1 MSERTLFHSRKF
13 FIFNLVLVGIAAGF
27 VLALFAFSCSTRLP
41 AGDTAHAQETP
52 ASSAS
57 SGVPLVNGVPSFRN
71 VAAKVLPTVV
81 EITVVDVVK
90 QPVPDS
96 GQGFPFNFLLPPQ
109 GGQGQGQNQQSQPS
123 PPQSQEF
130 KQEGLGSGVMVKR
143 DGDTI
148 FVLTNNHVVGNATE
162 IKVKLY
168 DGREFTAKLVGK
180 DSRKDL
186 ALISFTTKDKNV
198 PIATLGNSS
207 QMQVGDWVL
216 AIGNPFGFQS
226 TVTAG
231 IVSALGRQGV
241 GPGNTIDQFIQTDA
255 AINRGNSGGA
265 LVNMDGQVIGIN
277 DWIVAPSGGSVG
289 LGFAIAINDATK
301 AITDF
306 IQHGSIQYGWLGVSV
321 QDPYPTLAKEMNLDG
336 KAGSF
341 VYHVFQNSPA
351 AKGGILPGDFITA
364 INGKDVKNTDDLIRV
379 VGDLPAGDQA
389 TFKLI
394 RNDKVL
400 TETVKIGLRQDQA
413 AIEKNRNLWPGISVL
428 PLDDQ
433 IRQQLKLP
441 ANSNGIVVVNVV
453 DKTPAAVAGLQQGD
467 LIKQINNKPV
477 QNAEQFYQDINENQ
491 RHFSFEIE
499 RQGSTFNIG
508 INKQLSL
515 IHI

>member
-1 MSERTLFHSRKF
+1 MSERTLFQSRKF
-13 FIFNLVLVGIAAGF
+13 FIFNLVLVGIVAGF

-52 ASSAS
+52 SAS
-57 SGVPLVNGVPSFRN
+57 PPSAVPLVNGIPSFRN

-96 GQGFPFNFLLPPQ
+96 GQGFPFNFLLPPN
-109 GGQGQGQNQQSQPS
+109 GGQGQNQQG
-123 PPQSQEF
+123 PPQTQEF

-143 DGDTI
+143 DGDTMY
-148 FVLTNNHVVGNATE
+148 VLTNNHVVGNATE
-162 IKVKLY
+162 IKVKLS

-180 DSRKDL
+180 DARKDL
-186 ALISFTTKDKNV
+186 ALISFTTKDKNIPV
-198 PIATLGNSS
+198 ATLGNSS

-216 AIGNPFGFQS
+216 AIGNPYGFQS

-265 LVNMDGQVIGIN
+265 LVNMEGQVIGIN

-321 QDPYPTLAKEMNLDG
+321 QDPYPTLAKEMNIDG
-336 KAGSF
+336 KEGSF

-364 INGKDVKNTDDLIRV
+364 INGKNVKNTDDLIRV
-379 VGDLPAGDQA
+379 VGDLAAGQDA
-389 TFKLI
+389 TFTLI
-394 RNDKVL
+394 REDQVR

-441 ANSNGIVVVNVV
+441 ANAKGIVVVNVV

-467 LIKQINNKPV
+467 LIKQINNRPIQDAK
-477 QNAEQFYQDINENQ
+477 QFYQGINENQ

-508 INKQLSL
+508 INK
-515 IHI
+515 

>member
-1 MSERTLFHSRKF
+1 MSEHTLFHSRKF
-13 FIFNLVLVGIAAGF
+13 FVFNLVLVGIVAGF

-41 AGDTAHAQETP
+41 AGDTAHAQETTT
-52 ASSAS
+52 SSNPS

-90 QPVPDS
+90 QPVPDT
-96 GQGFPFNFLLPPQ
+96 GQGFPFNFMLPPL
-109 GGQGQGQNQQSQPS
+109 GGQNQGQNQQS
-123 PPQSQEF
+123 PPQTQEF

-168 DGREFTAKLVGK
+168 DGHEYTAKLVGK
-180 DSRKDL
+180 DARKDL
-186 ALISFTTKDKNV
+186 ALVSFTTKDKNI
-198 PIATLGNSS
+198 PIATLGNSND
-207 QMQVGDWVL
+207 MQVGDWVL

-241 GPGNTIDQFIQTDA
+241 GPSNTIDRFIQTDA

-265 LVNMDGQVIGIN
+265 LVNMEGQVIGIN

-306 IQHGSIQYGWLGVSV
+306 IKHGSIQYGWLGVSV
-321 QDPYPTLAKEMNLDG
+321 QDPYPTLAKEMKIDG
-336 KAGSF
+336 REGSF
-341 VYHVFQNSPA
+341 VYHVFQSSPA
-351 AKGGILPGDFITA
+351 AKGGILPGDFITS
-364 INGKDVKNTDDLIRV
+364 INGRDVKNTDDLIRM
-379 VGDLPAGDQA
+379 VGDLPAGETA

-394 RNDKVL
+394 RDDQVR
-400 TETVKIGLRQDQA
+400 TENVKIGLRQDQA
-413 AIEKNRNLWPGISVL
+413 AIEKNRNLWPGFSVL

-433 IRQQLKLP
+433 VRQQLKLP
-441 ANSNGIVVVNVV
+441 ASSKGIVVVNVV
-453 DKTPAAVAGLQQGD
+453 DKTPAAIAGLQQGD
-467 LIKQINNKPV
+467 LIKQINNQPI
-477 QNAEQFYQDINENQ
+477 QNAMQFYADINKDQ

-508 INKQLSL
+508 INK
-515 IHI
+515 

>member
-1 MSERTLFHSRKF
+1 MSEKTLFHSRKL
-13 FIFNLVLVGIAAGF
+13 FIFNLVLVGIVAGF

-41 AGDTAHAQETP
+41 AGDTAHAQETTTN
-52 ASSAS
+52 SSSS

-81 EITVVDVVK
+81 EVTVVDVVK

-96 GQGFPFNFLLPPQ
+96 GQGFPFNFLLPPFGGQ
-109 GGQGQGQNQQSQPS
+109 GQGQGQNQPNQQNQQN
-123 PPQSQEF
+123 PPQTQEF

-143 DGDTI
+143 TGDTI
-148 FVLTNNHVVGNATE
+148 YVLTNNHVVGSASE
-162 IKVKLY
+162 IKVKLS
-168 DGREFTAKLVGK
+168 DNREFTAKLVGT

-186 ALISFTTKDKNV
+186 ALISFTTKDKNI
-198 PIATLGNSS
+198 PIATLGNSND
-207 QMQVGDWVL
+207 MQVGDWVL

-265 LVNMDGQVIGIN
+265 LVNMEGQVIGIN

-289 LGFAIAINDATK
+289 LGFAIAINDAKK
-301 AITDF
+301 AISDF

-321 QDPYPTLAKEMNLDG
+321 QDPYPSLAKEMKIDN
-336 KAGSF
+336 KEGSF
-341 VYHVFQNSPA
+341 VYHVFQSSPA
-351 AKGGILPGDFITA
+351 EKGGIEPGDFITS
-364 INGKDVKNTDDLIRV
+364 INGKDVKNTDDLIRM
-379 VGDLPAGDQA
+379 VGDLPAGQDA

-394 RNDKVL
+394 RFGQVK
-400 TETVKIGLRQDQA
+400 TETVKIGLRKDQA
-413 AIEKNRNLWPGISVL
+413 AIEKNRNLWPGFSVL
-428 PLDDQ
+428 PLDSQ
-433 IRQQLKLP
+433 IRDQLKLS
-441 ANSNGIVVVNVV
+441 ANANGIVVVNVV

-467 LIKQINNKPV
+467 LIKKINNQPV
-477 QNAEQFYQDINENQ
+477 QNAMQFYQDINESQ
-491 RHFSFEIE
+491 RHFTFEIE

-508 INKQLSL
+508 INK
-515 IHI
+515 